1 MLDSIIRFSI
11 RNKLIIGLFTFALVI
26 WGGYSLSRLPI
37 DALPDITN
45 NQVQVITRSP
55 SLAAQEIK
63 RLVTFPIEQTM
74 ATIPDIVEI
83 RSFSRFGLST
93 VTLVFKES
101 TDVYWARQQI
111 SERLP
116 EVRNQIPAGTG
127 EPSIGPVST
136 GLGEI
141 YQYVIY
147 AKPGYEKRYSPT
159 DLRSLQDWVVRRQ
172 LLGTPGV
179 ADVSSF
185 GGLLK
190 QYEIAIDP
198 DRLRSYGLSIGDL
211 FAALS
216 RNNQNT
222 GGAYIDK
229 KPSSYF
235 IRTEGLVT
243 NLDDIGRIVV
253 RRTAGGAPVLIQDV
267 ATVQFGSAVRYGALT
282 RDGEGEAV
290 GALVLMLKGEN
301 ANQVIGRV
309 KTRIDQI
316 RRTLPEG
323 VDIHAFLD
331 RSELV
336 GRAIGT
342 VTRNLI
348 EGALIVIFVLILFL
362 GNLRAGL
369 IVASVIPLAMLFAVS
384 LMYLFG
390 VSGNLMSLGAIDF
403 GLIVDGAVIIVEAS
417 LHHLGVVK
425 RIRSSQGG
433 VRLTPGQM
441 DEEVYESASRIRTS
455 AAFGEF
461 IILIVYLPILALVGV
476 EGKMFGPMAQVV
488 AFAIAGA
495 FILSLTY
502 VPMMSALFLSRSLVD
517 KPTFSDRMIAAFH
530 RAYEPLLH
538 GAMRRKTLVLGVSVA
553 LLAGAVGL
561 FMTLGG
567 EFIPELNEGD
577 FAVEMRVRTGSSLS
591 QTIEKSMQASRLLR
605 KQFPDVREV
614 IAKIGSSEI
623 PTDPMPIEAGDL
635 IVVLKPQDEWTSADN
650 IDDLAEKMAKALE
663 VIPGVEFGFQQPIQ
677 MRFNELISGAKQD
690 VAVKIFGEDLSE
702 LTRLSG
708 QINALVGQVK
718 GATDQYVEQVAGLPQ
733 IVVQVDREALAR
745 YGLSVEEVNQTV
757 SAAFAGQR
765 AGVVY
770 EGERRYDLTVRLAQN
785 QRNSIEDVRALTV
798 SVPDGRNR
806 YGEPARSGVP
816 ASPAV
821 PLSQVATVELRPGPN
836 QIQRED
842 AKRRLQVGFN
852 VRGRDVESVVRE
864 LQEKIDGQ
872 IKFPPGYYVTYGGQF
887 ENLIDARERLS
898 IAVPVAL
905 ILIFLL
911 LYLTFG
917 SIRQSLLIFSAIP
930 LAAIGGIL
938 ALWLRGMPFSISA
951 GVGFIALFGVAV
963 LNGIV
968 LIGEFNRL
976 RQSGETD
983 LLKVI
988 FEGTAIRLRPVL
1000 MTATVASLGFLP
1012 MALSNSA
1019 GAEVQK
1025 PLATVVIGGLITA
1038 TLLTLFVLPILY
1050 VLIEQRFGEKTDQ
1063 PEPEMSSESAGL
1075 ANWLLIGLIGLGS
1088 LWSPAVKAQVTAQ
1101 PGIARP
1107 DVARP
1112 SATGGMSLE
1121 QALEQATANNPLLR
1135 VSQLSTSYQQ
1145 ALRGTAGD
1153 VGKTDVGVT
1162 LGQYN
1167 SRYFDQ
1173 SLTVGQRLPNPAVVR
1188 GLRSLADARTA
1199 GAEAEGRLTRADLA
1213 RQVKATYH
1221 QLWYVQSLAGVLRS
1235 QDSLYSAIARGAEV
1249 RRRTGE
1255 GTLLEQT
1262 AADVQRR
1269 QAQTALSQNALDS
1282 QILARQ
1288 LQTLLASSAPPV
1300 IPDTVLT
1307 ERTLPVI
1314 DSSLLAQNPELV
1326 LLGGQIE
1333 IARRETEVEAAR
1345 LKPDFTLSLT
1355 NQSLQGFQTQA
1366 NGAGERFYGM
1376 GNRFTYGQVGVSIP
1390 VFARPLKARVEAAR
1404 IGQQRT
1410 EAQRTTRQ
1418 RALAGE
1424 VATTVQLYQKNRQAL
1439 AYYRESALPQ
1449 AALIREQVT
1458 KSYRAGEISYVELLQ
1473 NLRTVSE
1480 IQTGY
1485 LAALNEINQTL
1496 INLDFLLGRTD

>member
-11 RNKLIIGLFTFALVI
+11 RNKLIIGLFALALVI

-45 NQVQVITRSP
+45 NQVQIITRSP
-55 SLAAQEIK
+55 SLAAQEIE

-74 ATIPDIVEI
+74 ATVPQIVEI
-83 RSFSRFGLST
+83 RSISRFGLSV
-93 VTLVFKES
+93 VTIVFTDK

-111 SERLP
+111 SERLA
-116 EVRNQIPAGTG
+116 EARSQIPAGTG
-127 EPSIGPVST
+127 EPTIGPVST

-147 AKPGYEKRYSPT
+147 AKPGFENRYSPT
-159 DLRSLQDWVVRRQ
+159 ELRSIQDWVIRRQ

-211 FAALS
+211 FTALS

-229 KPSSYF
+229 KPNAYF

-243 NLDDIGRIVV
+243 NLDDIGRIVI
-253 RRTAGGAPVLIQDV
+253 RRTAGRTPVLIRDV
-267 ATVQFGSAVRYGALT
+267 AQVQFGSAVRYGALT
-282 RDGEGEAV
+282 RNGEGEAV

-384 LMYLFG
+384 MMNFFG

-417 LHHLGVVK
+417 LHHLGLVK
-425 RIRSSQGG
+425 LS
-433 VRLTPGQM
+433 RLTQDQM

-455 AAFGEF
+455 AAFGEI
-461 IILIVYLPILALVGV
+461 IILIVYLPILALVGI

-502 VPMMSALFLSRSLVD
+502 VPMMSALFLSKTITH
-517 KPTFSDRMIAAFH
+517 KPTISDRMMAAFH
-530 RAYEPLLH
+530 RGYQPLLR
-538 GAMRRKTLVLGVSVA
+538 GAMRQKRLVLGVSVG
-553 LLAGAVGL
+553 LLAGAVWL
-561 FMTLGG
+561 FTTLGG
-567 EFIPELNEGD
+567 EFIPQLNEGD
-577 FAVEMRVRTGSSLS
+577 FAVEVRVRTGSSLS
-591 QTIEKSMQASRLLR
+591 QTIEKTEQASRLLR
-605 KQFPDVREV
+605 KQFPEVREV
-614 IAKIGSSEI
+614 IGKIGSGEI
-623 PTDPMPIEAGDL
+623 PTDPMPIEAADL
-635 IVVLKPQDEWTSADN
+635 MVILKPQDEWTSAGSMDE
-650 IDDLAEKMAKALE
+650 LATKMAEALE

-690 VAVKIFGEDLSE
+690 VAVKVFGEDLAE
-702 LTRLSG
+702 LTRLAG
-708 QINALVGQVK
+708 QINGLVGSVP
-718 GATDQYVEQVAGLPQ
+718 GATDQYVEQVSGLPQ

-745 YGLSVEEVNQTV
+745 YGLSVDEVNQTI
-757 SAAFAGQR
+757 SAAFAGQS
-765 AGVVY
+765 AGLVY

-785 QRNSIEDVRALTV
+785 QRTSIEDVRALTIP
-798 SVPDGRNR
+798 VPDG
-806 YGEPARSGVP
+806 
-816 ASPAV
+816 PAV
-821 PLSQVATVELRPGPN
+821 PLSQVASVDLRPGPN

-842 AKRRLQVGFN
+842 AKRRLTVGFN
-852 VRGRDVESVVRE
+852 VRDRDVESVVLE
-864 LQEKIDGQ
+864 LQEKINSQ

-905 ILIFLL
+905 ALIFGLL
-911 LYLTFG
+911 FLTFG
-917 SIRQSLLIFSAIP
+917 SARQSLLIFSAIP
-930 LAAIGGIL
+930 LAAIGGVL
-938 ALWLRGMPFSISA
+938 ALWGRDMPFSISA

-976 RQSGETD
+976 RLAGETD
-983 LLKVI
+983 LVKVI
-988 FEGTAIRLRPVL
+988 FEGTAVRLRPVL

-1012 MALSNSA
+1012 MALSSSA

-1038 TLLTLFVLPILY
+1038 TLLTLFVLPVLY
-1050 VLIEQRFGEKTDQ
+1050 VLIEKRFGKTFGQ
-1063 PEPEMSSESAGL
+1063 PKPQAIAEPEPVPVAS
-1075 ANWLLIGLIGLGS
+1075 WLLIGLMGLGS
-1088 LWSPAVKAQVTAQ
+1088 LWTTSVQAQVTAQ
-1101 PGIARP
+1101 PS
-1107 DVARP
+1107 VARP
-1112 SATGGMSLE
+1112 SVARPSPTQLGNGGSISLS
-1121 QALEQATANNPLLR
+1121 QALTQASSNNPLLR
-1135 VSQLSTSYQQ
+1135 VSQLNIGYQQ
-1145 ALRGTAGD
+1145 SLRGTAGD
-1153 VGKTDVGVT
+1153 VGKTDVATT

-1167 SRYFDQ
+1167 SRYLDQ
-1173 SLTVGQRLPNPAVVR
+1173 SFTVGQRLPNPALVR

-1199 GAEAEGRLTRADLA
+1199 GAEADGRLTRTDLA
-1213 RQVKATYH
+1213 RQVKANYY
-1221 QLWYVQSLAGVLRS
+1221 QLWYVQSLAGFLRS
-1235 QDSLYSAIARGAEV
+1235 QDSLYAAIARGAAV

-1262 AADVQRR
+1262 AAEVQRR
-1269 QAQTALSQNALDS
+1269 QAQTALSQNALDAR
-1282 QILARQ
+1282 ILARQ
-1288 LQTLLASSAPPV
+1288 LQTLLASPVPPT
-1300 IPDTVLT
+1300 IPDTLLT
-1307 ERTLPVI
+1307 ERTLPIV
-1314 DSSLLAQNPELV
+1314 DSSLFAQNPELA
-1326 LLGGQIE
+1326 LLVGQIE
-1333 IARRETEVEAAR
+1333 VARRETDVEAAR
-1345 LKPDFTLSLT
+1345 LKPDFVLSLT
-1355 NQSLQGFQTQA
+1355 NQSLRGVQTLP
-1366 NGAGERFYGM
+1366 NGEGERFYNLS
-1376 GNRFTYGQVGVSIP
+1376 NRFTYGQVGMSIP
-1390 VFARPLKARVEAAR
+1390 LFAKPLRARVAAAR
-1404 IGQQRT
+1404 IGQQRA
-1410 EAQRTTRQ
+1410 EAQRTARQ
-1418 RALAGE
+1418 RTLEGE
-1424 VATTVQLYQKNRQAL
+1424 VATTIQSYQKNRQAL
-1439 AYYRESALPQ
+1439 DYYRESALPQ

-1458 KSYRAGEISYVELLQ
+1458 KSYRAGEIGYVELLQ

-1485 LAALNEINQTL
+1485 LAALNDLNQTL